1 MGIRGPVSRD
11 DSQEDIMKNE
21 VDLDKRL
28 KRVSVAKWGFWFF
41 AFLVA
46 LVASTLY
53 TNPHTPAGHDGYV
66 REVPRIFG
74 KGGYVGSVNGPGNFG
89 FSLFRNRAT
98 NIDMR
103 PATFNEAF
111 KILARDDLMVTF
123 RVQMIAQIKP
133 DKSKEVVEM
142 LGGKEWYSRIGQ
154 KPFRSFVRDAV
165 KTYDSRD
172 IKAHRDKLADYIYQK
187 MSEHMQGQPI
197 MIQKVVMG
205 NIEYPAS
212 VTEAV
217 EKKLKYQQDLER
229 KEVERKI
236 AQKEAEIRVEEARGI
251 AEAQKIINT
260 TLTEQYLQHE
270 AIQAQ
275 LKMADSPNHTTVYIP
290 SGTNG
295 IPVVKV
301 AK

>member
-1 MGIRGPVSRD
+1 
-11 DSQEDIMKNE
+11 MKND
-21 VDLDKRL
+21 VDKEYQTRKFSAGLL
-28 KRVSVAKWGFWFF
+28 GFWFVIL
-41 AFLVA
+41 AGGLT
-46 LVASTLY
+46 ASVLY
-53 TNPHTPAGHDGYV
+53 TNPNTPAGHDGYV

-74 KGGYVGSVNGPGNFG
+74 NGGYVGSVNGPGNFG
-89 FSLFRNRAT
+89 FSLFRNRVT

-111 KILARDDLMVTF
+111 KILAKDDLMVTF
-123 RVQMIAQIKP
+123 RVQMIAQIEP
-133 DKSKEVVEM
+133 EKSKEVVEI
-142 LGGKEWYSRIGQ
+142 LGGKEWYKRIGQ

-172 IKAHRDKLADYIYQK
+172 IKAHRDKLADYIFQK
-187 MSEHMQGQPI
+187 MKEHMQGQPI

-251 AEAQKIINT
+251 AEAQKIINA

-295 IPVVKV
+295 IPVVKL